1 MRRLPKY
8 NSEHNLYEQIARY
21 LQQQYPDVIYR
32 FDIAADLKLTHGQA
46 AKHKRLHPER
56 GYPDLF
62 IAEPKIAKPQC
73 RALNDEERRKLE
85 KGMEFISVKILQNY
99 HGLYLEI
106 KKDGI
111 KLKRDKDAKKILKG
125 EVKTRKK
132 GDWWDKHIEEQAE
145 MLEKLRAR
153 DYKAEFGV
161 GFETCRQII
170 DEYLRR

>member
-1 MRRLPKY
+1 MKRITKY

-32 FDIAADLKLTHGQA
+32 FDLAADLKLTPGQA
-46 AKHKRLHPER
+46 AKHKRLHQER

-62 IAEPKIAKPQC
+62 IARHGEVVFGPC
-73 RALNDEERRKLE
+73 NDRRL
-85 KGMEFISVKILQNY
+85 VY
-99 HGLYLEI
+99 GLYIEI
-106 KKDGI
+106 KKDGT

-125 EVKTRKK
+125 DTKIRKK

-153 DYKAEFGV
+153 GYKAEFGV
-161 GFETCRQII
+161 GFEECKQII
-170 DEYLRR
+170 DEYLRSMQW